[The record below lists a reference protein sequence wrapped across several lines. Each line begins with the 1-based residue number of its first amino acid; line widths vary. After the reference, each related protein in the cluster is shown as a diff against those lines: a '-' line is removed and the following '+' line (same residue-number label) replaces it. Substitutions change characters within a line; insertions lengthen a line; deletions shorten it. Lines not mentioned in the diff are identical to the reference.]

1 MTLKNY
7 FELFGLPVQSRID
20 AKVLE
25 AAYQALQ
32 QRVHPDKFA
41 DASEADQ
48 RVSMQW
54 ATAVNEAYQN
64 LRHPLRR
71 AVHLLNVHGYDVQ
84 AQSNTAMV
92 AEFLIQQMQW
102 RESLEE
108 ARQAKDEAKLLVL
121 QSEVKDAQALQ
132 IEHIT
137 RLLDETRE
145 FELATVAVRE
155 LMFIEKFK
163 TEVGDAIDQL
173 AP

>member
-7 FELFGLPVQSRID
+7 FELFGLPVQASID

-25 AAYQALQ
+25 SAYQALQ
-32 QRVHPDKFA
+32 QRVHPDRFA

-48 RVSMQW
+48 RASLQW

-108 ARQAKDEAKLLVL
+108 ARQAKDEAKLLAL
-121 QSEVKDAQALQ
+121 QSEVKDAQE
-132 IEHIT
+132 IHMDRIT
-137 RLLDETRE
+137 GLLDETRE